1 LINVDN
7 TRVLEQCQTL
17 HNSAGGNKKADK
29 VLQNSCISNGVGVVR
44 NVKSRIIMNGK
55 AEELEMSRRGGAN
68 NHVAA
73 KPNSMRCSQTEIGG
87 HMEMD
92 LNQVTQSAPDSPPFC
107 DTKGSDNGCSDQ
119 NSEKVVYLFIL
130 WS

>member
-44 NVKSRIIMNGK
+44 NHKSRITMNG
-55 AEELEMSRRGGAN
+55 EELEMSRRGGAN
-68 NHVAA
+68 NHVAV
-73 KPNSMRCSQTEIGG
+73 KPNSMRFSQTEIGG